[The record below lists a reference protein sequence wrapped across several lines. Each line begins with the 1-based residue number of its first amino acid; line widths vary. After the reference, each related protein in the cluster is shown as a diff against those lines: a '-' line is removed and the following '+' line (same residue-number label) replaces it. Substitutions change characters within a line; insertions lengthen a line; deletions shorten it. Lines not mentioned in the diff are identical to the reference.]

1 MVTDTDVLMGHFHT
15 FSVFDAAGGSRL
27 IATAPSLDSGS
38 QWFDNVYG
46 GNSSSGIMT
55 LVLGGEEKWS
65 KINVIR

>member
-1 MVTDTDVLMGHFHT
+1 MGHFHS
-15 FSVFDAAGGSRL
+15 FSVFDAGGGRM

-46 GNSSSGIMT
+46 GNSESGIMT
-55 LVLGGEEKWS
+55 LVLGGKEKWS

>member
-1 MVTDTDVLMGHFHT
+1 MYYLWDIFIHFQYLMQE
-15 FSVFDAAGGSRL
+15 DQDL
-27 IATAPSLDSGS
+27 LQTAPSLDSGS

-46 GNSSSGIMT
+46 GNSSSGILT

>member
-1 MVTDTDVLMGHFHT
+1 MGHFHT
-15 FSVFDAAGGSRL
+15 FSVFDAGGSRL
-27 IATAPSLDSGS
+27 IALPSLDSGS